1 MEQTGTKP
9 NRVDE
14 EAKTQALEQPEG
26 ATPNPDAL
34 PEDNRKEEEM
44 TKSEVKAK

>member
-9 NRVDE
+9 NQVDE
-14 EAKTQALEQPEG
+14 EAKTQAPDQPEG

-34 PEDNRKEEEM
+34 PEDNRTPEEM
-44 TKSEVKAK
+44 TEAEVKAK